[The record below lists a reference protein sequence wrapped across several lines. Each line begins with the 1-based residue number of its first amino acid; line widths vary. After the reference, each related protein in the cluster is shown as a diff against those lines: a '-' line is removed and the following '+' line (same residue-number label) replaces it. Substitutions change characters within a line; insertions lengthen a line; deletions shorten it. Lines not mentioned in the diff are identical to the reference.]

1 MNPQD
6 KVERV
11 LKEMH
16 LIFSRSLEYGDSPD
30 QIIMDRAEF
39 MKLLDRLTKG
49 IYEMMEQ
56 YEQTRQARLAA
67 ERSFKRNAEEI
78 IEQANANAEDVYAAS
93 VLYTADAIGKIRS
106 LMDQT
111 NDSMNE
117 LFMQFRRELRDQKD
131 LLRAHESEL
140 QAQLADMTDTRKYLS
155 ILRDI
160 NREQERKNRDL
171 EAEREIGNQYAR
183 NLFRAAVSPAEGK
196 PAANAPAGQ
205 VSGAP
210 TEGNTAHAPVSGD
223 KPEVTVN
230 KNASYF
236 KWKEDREDNQEDSG
250 ESVPDAEKAQIGQE
264 GAKSVIPTQPPK
276 EDAAEKSAREDDIYR
291 QVLEE
296 ERKQDEEEED
306 SGQIGAGDVLRTIL
320 FGRDPE

>member
-6 KVERV
+6 NVERV

-56 YEQTRQARLAA
+56 YEQTRQSRLAA

-78 IEQANANAEDVYAAS
+78 MEQANANAEDVYAAS

-183 NLFRAAVSPAEGK
+183 NLFRAAVSPMEGQA
-196 PAANAPAGQ
+196 AANAPAGP

-210 TEGNTAHAPVSGD
+210 TESTTAHTPVSGD

-236 KWKEDREDNQEDSG
+236 KWKEDREDSPKEGGNTA
-250 ESVPDAEKAQIGQE
+250 PDAEQAQTGST
-264 GAKSVIPTQPPK
+264 GAKSVIPTQQPR
-276 EDAAEKSAREDDIYR
+276 ENAGEKSSDEEDIFR
-291 QVLEE
+291 QVQEE
-296 ERKQDEEEED
+296 ERKREEGDED
-306 SGQIGAGDVLRTIL
+306 TGQIGAGDVLRTIL

>member
-6 KVERV
+6 NVERV

-56 YEQTRQARLAA
+56 YEQTRQSRLAA

-78 IEQANANAEDVYAAS
+78 MEQANANAEDVYAAS

-140 QAQLADMTDTRKYLS
+140 QAQLADLTDTRKYLS

-183 NLFRAAVSPAEGK
+183 NLFRAAVSPMGEQ
-196 PAANAPAGQ
+196 PAAKAPAGP

-210 TEGNTAHAPVSGD
+210 TEGTTAHAPVSGD

-236 KWKEDREDNQEDSG
+236 KWKEDREDKPEDS
-250 ESVPDAEKAQIGQE
+250 ESAAPDEKKAQTTPA
-264 GAKSVIPTQPPK
+264 GAKSVIPTQQPGRN
-276 EDAAEKSAREDDIYR
+276 DGEKSAREEEIYR

-296 ERKQDEEEED
+296 ERRQAEEED
-306 SGQIGAGDVLRTIL
+306 DTGQIGAGDVLRTIL